1 MMMTGQACLNERIFG
16 AGRELSDQEHTL
28 SLFDLMNWARM
39 LEMVDKP
46 AACNVVARIAVG
58 MFEGFTGARSG

>member
-1 MMMTGQACLNERIFG
+1 MRGFWWREIEG
-16 AGRELSDQEHTL
+16 GRELSDQEHTF

-46 AACNVVARIAVG
+46 AACKVVARMAVG
-58 MFEGFTGARSG
+58 IFESSTGAMSG